1 MYFVPVF
8 GRRLKERRPNAKVV
22 EKFVAI
28 HSTNSKIPSNLSVSR
43 KAIPRLEQA
52 LRAKDQQV
60 SQLQSR
66 GNEVEQELLSGMI
79 SRCTMFFSIRSY
91 PHQMQLRRDIPK

>member
-8 GRRLKERRPNAKVV
+8 GRLLKERRLNAKVV
-22 EKFVAI
+22 EKFVPI
-28 HSTNSKIPSNLSVSR
+28 RSTNLKIPSNVSVAQ

-52 LRAKDQQV
+52 LRTKDQQI

-66 GNEVEQELLSGMI
+66 GNDVEQELLSGTI
-79 SRCTMFFSIRSY
+79 SKCAMFILCRRSY
-91 PHQMQLRRDIPK
+91 PIIKCS